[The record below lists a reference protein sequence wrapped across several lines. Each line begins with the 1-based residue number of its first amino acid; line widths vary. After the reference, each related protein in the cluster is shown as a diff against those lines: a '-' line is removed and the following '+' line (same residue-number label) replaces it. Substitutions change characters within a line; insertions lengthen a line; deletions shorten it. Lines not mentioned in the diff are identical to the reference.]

1 MANIEALDW
10 IKAAVTDIGTRQ
22 ILIEQAV
29 ARIEERLSS
38 SPDKKPADDVRYVA
52 NRDQMTRILAKILMD
67 DDGPESKKP

>member
-10 IKAAVTDIGTRQ
+10 IKAAITDIGTRQ

-38 SPDKKPADDVRYVA
+38 SPDKKSADEVRYVA
-52 NRDQMTRILAKILMD
+52 SRNQMTQLLAKILMD
-67 DDGPESKKP
+67 DDGPESKP

>member
-1 MANIEALDW
+1 MANIEALEW

-38 SPDKKPADDVRYVA
+38 SPDKKPADDVRYF
-52 NRDQMTRILAKILMD
+52 L
-67 DDGPESKKP
+67 P

>member
-52 NRDQMTRILAKILMD
+52 SRNQMTQLLAKILID
-67 DDGPESKKP
+67 DEPESKKP